1 LIKLLPRELLAKLPP
16 FLVFWS
22 ASVLACLV
30 FLPFLSWVVFS
41 GDDSHLMRVALDYG
55 GLQPYLQPE
64 VYRELSV
71 ANYTPIPMTI
81 YRWIA
86 TLFPMR
92 PLFFLAFMIA
102 CMSLVM
108 GLAATLAAT
117 LATRLTQS
125 SSSSRDM
132 RAGWVTIVLMAS
144 LLSLPTLLSRFY
156 TMHYL
161 IGGIFALLTLL
172 VLIRKPAEDGRAVTT
187 LLLVWVLLLL
197 AMLSKEVYLMLV
209 PLILVLSWQRKQWQL
224 AAGVLLVTV
233 AYWLWRGHMLG
244 MQLDVGGE
252 GSYFAGFWNI
262 GLGSWVE
269 FVGFYLRSRW
279 LILFALLLA
288 FLSDYRLTLKLTALA
303 LLFGLPGLA
312 VTHGIAEYGLHSD
325 RIFFA
330 MDVALAVVAAI
341 VISCDNRAQS
351 YFKAEYVAAAF
362 VFVFFIQVLAVRDYR
377 QDVVTQTDYKI
388 TRYLLDRFT
397 AVADQTAFIPMNYI
411 QGDLMRVS
419 DRLDLDWVSLTQ
431 NCLDA
436 LQVSNERLLVFN
448 DAGDLI
454 SREELQE
461 QCQPA
466 NGLSVDVQAA
476 PQYDSGLLRWQLSAA
491 PDVQTG
497 VLFVD
502 RAFAVPLPAFNS
514 QLVKPAPDERYQ
526 LFARQG
532 NQWWFSEPRVIDVR

>member
-1 LIKLLPRELLAKLPP
+1 MISSLPRELLAKLPP
-16 FLVFWS
+16 FLVYWAVS
-22 ASVLACLV
+22 LLACLV

-71 ANYTPIPMTI
+71 ANYTPFPMTI
-81 YRWIA
+81 YRWVSL
-86 TLFPMR
+86 LFPMR
-92 PLFFLAFMIA
+92 PLFFLAFMVA
-102 CMSLVM
+102 CMSLVIA
-108 GLAATLAAT
+108 LAATLAS
-117 LATRLTQS
+117 RLTHNVEAQS
-125 SSSSRDM
+125 DGHNTQ
-132 RAGWVTIVLMAS
+132 AGWLTILLMTS
-144 LLSLPTLLSRFY
+144 LQSLPTLLSRFY

-161 IGGIFALLTLL
+161 IGGIFALLALL
-172 VLIRKPAEDGRAVTT
+172 VLIRKPASEKSDYLSWLAVCG
-187 LLLVWVLLLL
+187 LLFL
-197 AMLSKEVYLMLV
+197 ALLSKEVYLMLLPV
-209 PLILVLSWQRKQWQL
+209 ILLLAWQRKQWVL
-224 AAGVLLVTV
+224 AGGALMVTLI
-233 AYWLWRGHMLG
+233 YWLWRGHMLG

-262 GLGSWVE
+262 GAGAWLE
-269 FVGFYLRSRW
+269 FIGFYLSSRW
-279 LILFALLLA
+279 LILLALLIA
-288 FLSDYRLTLKLTALA
+288 FISDARLSLKLVALA

-312 VTHGIAEYGLHSD
+312 VTHGIAEYQLHSD

-330 MDVALAVVAAI
+330 MDVALGIVAAVVI
-341 VISCDNRAQS
+341 CRDHRARAM
-351 YFKAEYVAAAF
+351 FKTEYAAAAF

-377 QDVVTQTDYKI
+377 QEVVTQTDYKI
-388 TRYLLDRFT
+388 TRYLLDRFA
-397 AVADQTAFIPMNYI
+397 AVADQTALVPMNYI

-419 DRLDLDWVSLTQ
+419 ERLGLNWVSLTQ

-436 LQVSNERLLVFN
+436 QQIPGDQLLIFN
-448 DAGDLI
+448 DAGDLMP
-454 SREELQE
+454 RGELQA
-461 QCQPA
+461 QCQSA
-466 NGLSVDVQAA
+466 TGLTVDVETA
-476 PQYDSGLLRWQLSAA
+476 PQYDSGLLSWQLSAA

-532 NQWWFSEPRVIDVR
+532 NQWWFSEPRLIEIR

>member
-1 LIKLLPRELLAKLPP
+1 LISSLPRELLAKLPP
-16 FLVFWS
+16 FLLYWA
-22 ASVLACLV
+22 ASLLACLV

-81 YRWIA
+81 YRGVSL
-86 TLFPMR
+86 LFPMR
-92 PLFFLAFMIA
+92 PLFFLAFMMA
-102 CMSLVM
+102 CMSLVIA
-108 GLAATLAAT
+108 LAATLAS
-117 LATRLTQS
+117 RLTHNVEAQS
-125 SSSSRDM
+125 DGHNTQ
-132 RAGWVTIVLMAS
+132 AGWLTILLMTS

-161 IGGIFALLTLL
+161 IGGIFALLALL
-172 VLIRKPAEDGRAVTT
+172 VLIRKPASEKSDYLSWLAVCG
-187 LLLVWVLLLL
+187 LLFL
-197 AMLSKEVYLMLV
+197 ALLSKEVYLMLLPV
-209 PLILVLSWQRKQWQL
+209 ILLLAWQRKQWVL
-224 AAGVLLVTV
+224 AGGALMVTLI
-233 AYWLWRGHMLG
+233 YWLWRGHMLG

-262 GLGSWVE
+262 GVGAWLE
-269 FVGFYLRSRW
+269 FIGFYLSSRW
-279 LILFALLLA
+279 LILFALLIA
-288 FLSDYRLTLKLTALA
+288 FISDARLSLKLVALA
-303 LLFGLPGLA
+303 VLFGMPGLA
-312 VTHGIAEYGLHSD
+312 VTHGIAEYQLHSD

-330 MDVALAVVAAI
+330 MDVALGIVAAVVI
-341 VISCDNRAQS
+341 CRDQRARAM
-351 YFKAEYVAAAF
+351 FKPEYAAAAF

-377 QDVVTQTDYKI
+377 QEVVMQTDYKI
-388 TRYLLDRFT
+388 TRYLLDRFA
-397 AVADQTAFIPMNYI
+397 AVADQTALVPMNYI

-419 DRLDLDWVSLTQ
+419 ERLGLNWVTLTQ

-436 LQVSNERLLVFN
+436 LEVSDEQLLIFN
-448 DAGDLI
+448 DAGDLMP
-454 SREELQE
+454 REQLQA
-461 QCQPA
+461 QCQSA
-466 NGLSVDVQAA
+466 TGLTVEVATA
-476 PQYDSGLLRWQLSAA
+476 PQYDNGLLRWQLSAA
-491 PDVQTG
+491 SNVQTG

-532 NQWWFSEPRVIDVR
+532 NQWWFSEPRLIEIR

>member
-1 LIKLLPRELLAKLPP
+1 MISSLPRELLAKLPP
-16 FLVFWS
+16 FLVYWAVS
-22 ASVLACLV
+22 LLACLV

-81 YRWIA
+81 YRWVSL
-86 TLFPMR
+86 LFPMR
-92 PLFFLAFMIA
+92 PLFFLAFMVA
-102 CMSLVM
+102 CMSLVIA
-108 GLAATLAAT
+108 LAATLAS
-117 LATRLTQS
+117 RLTHNVEAQS
-125 SSSSRDM
+125 DGHNTQ
-132 RAGWVTIVLMAS
+132 AGWLTILLMTS

-161 IGGIFALLTLL
+161 IGGIFALLALL
-172 VLIRKPAEDGRAVTT
+172 VLIRKPASEKSDYLSWLAVCG
-187 LLLVWVLLLL
+187 LLFL
-197 AMLSKEVYLMLV
+197 ALLSKEVYLMLLPV
-209 PLILVLSWQRKQWQL
+209 ILLLAWQRKQWVL
-224 AAGVLLVTV
+224 AGGALMVTLI
-233 AYWLWRGHMLG
+233 YWLWRGHMLG

-262 GLGSWVE
+262 GAGAWLE
-269 FVGFYLRSRW
+269 FIGFYLSSRW
-279 LILFALLLA
+279 LILLALLIA
-288 FLSDYRLTLKLTALA
+288 FISDARLSLKLVALA

-312 VTHGIAEYGLHSD
+312 VTHGIAEYQLHSD

-330 MDVALAVVAAI
+330 MDVALGIVAAVVI
-341 VISCDNRAQS
+341 CRDHRARNL
-351 YFKAEYVAAAF
+351 FKLEYAAAAF

-377 QDVVTQTDYKI
+377 QEVVTQTDYKI
-388 TRYLLDRFT
+388 TRYLLDRFA
-397 AVADQTAFIPMNYI
+397 AVADQTALVPMNYI

-419 DRLDLDWVSLTQ
+419 ERLGLNWVSLTQ

-436 LQVSNERLLVFN
+436 QQVPGDQLLIFN
-448 DAGDLI
+448 DAGELM
-454 SREELQE
+454 SRDELQA
-461 QCQPA
+461 QCQLA
-466 NGLSVDVQAA
+466 SGLTVNAEIA
-476 PQYDSGLLRWQLSAA
+476 PQYDSGLLSWQLSAA

-532 NQWWFSEPRVIDVR
+532 NQWWFSEPRLIEIR